1 MKKLTA
7 ILLALAMLFAFAAC
21 GGSTPDKDAVR
32 GEQKVNTTQAN
43 DPAEDVTKAPSD
55 ETTNAPDNEVTD
67 APETDVTDAPA
78 TDVTEPVFS
87 LGDVTG
93 LNYENEFI
101 GIGCNLP
108 ADWMFFTDEQIREL
122 NNITTD
128 LAGEEYKEVVANASL
143 VYDMYAMSTTNQ
155 INNINVN
162 LEKGNPVTIAMTDLE
177 DVIEN
182 SLPLLK
188 QGIENMGGS
197 VVSSEIGSVTVDGTE
212 FTCMTNIMEV
222 NGITMYQL
230 SFLKKCNGYIA
241 SISIGATDENTLND
255 IIDCFYVIK

>member
-21 GGSTPDKDAVR
+21 GGSTPDEDAVR

-78 TDVTEPVFS
+78 TDVTEPEFS
-87 LGDVTG
+87 LGDITG

-108 ADWMFFTDEQIREL
+108 ADWTFYTDEQIKEL
-122 NNITTD
+122 NNVAAD
-128 LAGEEYKEVVANASL
+128 LAGEEYKEAMENATV
-143 VYDMYAMSTTNQ
+143 VYDMLATSPDMLSNV
-155 INNINVN
+155 NIN
-162 LEKGNPVTIAMTDLE
+162 LEKGDPILIAATDLA
-177 DVIEN
+177 DAFEN
-182 SLPLLK
+182 TLSLTK
-188 QGIENMGGS
+188 QSLENMGAVITSTEIGTVTIDGES
-197 VVSSEIGSVTVDGTE
+197 FTSLRITSEING
-212 FTCMTNIMEV
+212 FTMC
-222 NGITMYQL
+222 QL
-230 SFLKKCNGYIA
+230 IFATKCNGYIA
-241 SISIGATDENTLND
+241 YIGITTTDDAAVQEIL
-255 IIDCFYVIK
+255 DCFYTVG